1 MAWLRRIRGRSRRE
15 RIRNEKTRKELG
27 AEETAIEKIQRRRLT
42 SQVKPSQ
49 YHFIANTNSVH
60 KRHINKEV
68 MEFVKGKP
76 KGTNPAIMGNP
87 IDMYAVNGSK
97 KQSILLLENPYLN

>member
-1 MAWLRRIRGRSRRE
+1 ML
-15 RIRNEKTRKELG
+15 
-27 AEETAIEKIQRRRLT
+27 
-42 SQVKPSQ
+42 SQ

-60 KRHINKEV
+60 KRHINKKV

-87 IDMYAVNGSK
+87 IDMYAANGSK
-97 KQSILLLENPYLN
+97 KQTILLLEKPNLN

>member
-1 MAWLRRIRGRSRRE
+1 MMIWIGWFSLADS
-15 RIRNEKTRKELG
+15 
-27 AEETAIEKIQRRRLT
+27 
-42 SQVKPSQ
+42 SQVKSSQ

-60 KRHINKEV
+60 KRQIKKKV
-68 MEFVKGKP
+68 MEFVKGKL

-97 KQSILLLENPYLN
+97 KQSILLLEKPHLN